1 MKETAALL
9 AGFLVLSLSGRLMY
23 RGYYKLLGRLSRQ
36 DPEPVSMLL
45 TGFSLA
51 TLFLLII
58 MAYTA
63 VIIDLPLNVGS
74 LLLSGVLMLVF
85 DNVLLYIGYRFS
97 QQLNHREL
105 TRQLM
110 LQKQQAE
117 TSYYKALEEQ
127 YDRQRVL
134 IHDIRKH
141 LAVMRDLADE
151 DDLKAVA
158 GYIRQLEDS
167 PALQNRVRMCGNHA
181 LDVVLA
187 RYADIC
193 RGKGIGFS
201 VDVRSR
207 SVDFFTPGD
216 ITSLFGNLLEN
227 AVEAADGAS
236 EPYLE
241 LLTDLRP
248 GGSLMVSLTN
258 SCRHIPEADGKG
270 GFLSSKPQAGTH
282 GIGLMSVRAVVDK
295 YNGTIRQYYED
306 ENRLFHTVILI
317 SKS

>member
-9 AGFLVLSLSGRLMY
+9 AGFVVLAFSGRLMY
-23 RGYYKLLGRLSRQ
+23 RGYFKLLGRLSRQ
-36 DPEPVSMLL
+36 NPEPAALLL

-51 TLFLLII
+51 TLFLLLI

-74 LLLSGVLMLVF
+74 LLLAGVLMLAF
-85 DNVLLYIGYRFS
+85 DNVLLYAGYRFS
-97 QQLNHREL
+97 QQLNEREL

-110 LQKQQAE
+110 LQRQQSE

-141 LAVMRDLADE
+141 LAAMRDLADE
-151 DDLKAVA
+151 GDPQAVA

-167 PALQNRVRMCGNHA
+167 PALQNRVRLCGNHT

-187 RYADIC
+187 RYGEIC
-193 RGKGIGFS
+193 REKEIGFS

-207 SVDFFTPGD
+207 SVDFLPPGD
-216 ITSLFGNLLEN
+216 ITALFGNLLEN
-227 AVEAADGAS
+227 AVEAADGAAN
-236 EPYLE
+236 PYLE
-241 LLTDLRP
+241 LLMDLRP
-248 GGSLMVSLTN
+248 GNSLLVSLTN
-258 SCRHIPEADGKG
+258 TCRDIPKSDGKG
-270 GFLSSKPQAGTH
+270 GFLSRKSRPERC
-282 GIGLMSVRAVVDK
+282 GIGLRSVRAIVDK
-295 YNGTIRQYYED
+295 YGGTLQQYYE
-306 ENRLFHTVILI
+306 EETRLFHTVILI
-317 SKS
+317 KQA